1 VTDGTVIEVKRVVVA
16 LDSGY
21 VVHPNA
27 VIAQME
33 SGVIWGLSSAMHEEI
48 TIKDGRVVQGNF
60 SDYRVLRLS
69 ETPKIESVLVP
80 TDGFW
85 GGVGEPPIGA
95 VIPALGNAIFA
106 ATGKRVRSLPFKNHG
121 FSYKA

>member
-1 VTDGTVIEVKRVVVA
+1 
-16 LDSGY
+16 
-21 VVHPNA
+21 VHPNA

-48 TIKDGRVVQGNF
+48 TIKEGRVEQSNF
-60 SDYRVLRLS
+60 SDYRVLRLA
-69 ETPKIESVLVP
+69 ETPKIECILVP
-80 TDGFW
+80 TGGFW

-121 FSYKA
+121 FSYKV

>member
-1 VTDGTVIEVKRVVVA
+1 VVA

-21 VVHPNA
+21 VVHPDA

-60 SDYRVLRLS
+60 FDYRILS
-69 ETPKIESVLVP
+69 LAETPKIESVLVP
-80 TDGFW
+80 TGGFW

-106 ATGKRVRSLPFKNHG
+106 ATGKRVRSLPFKNLG
-121 FSYKA
+121 FSYATA